1 MGYKTVSA
9 FLIASAKNHF
19 RLNIDMSAYR
29 KIANEINYIG
39 KNINS
44 LIRKVNTLGVYS
56 DNDIDF
62 LKTNQKFII
71 DLMNKKYDRLLD
83 LKANFTSEN
92 MSLKEKENLIKALEE
107 N

>member
-1 MGYKTVSA
+1 MGFKTVSA
-9 FLIASAKNHF
+9 FLIESAKNHF
-19 RLNIDMSAYR
+19 RLNIDMSVYR
-29 KIANEINYIG
+29 KITNEINYIG

-92 MSLKEKENLIKALEE
+92 LT
-107 N
+107 